1 MPDITLA
8 KGLIASAKALCPAS
22 SRRKPRQA
30 DLRRAVSAAY
40 YAVFHELA
48 RTCADA
54 LVGATKAR
62 RPNRAWVEVYR
73 GLDHGTAK
81 NACNGASN
89 VTFPQEIRNFSDAF
103 KQLQAA
109 RHSADYDPMIRL
121 DKIEALGF
129 ITLAEDSIAAL
140 KGVRAIDKIAFAT
153 WVLIASKGASEAR
166 SRVRE
171 GRIRQV

>member
-1 MPDITLA
+1 MH
-8 KGLIASAKALCPAS
+8 S
-22 SRRKPRQA
+22 
-30 DLRRAVSAAY
+30 
-40 YAVFHELA
+40 LA
-48 RTCADA
+48 RQRPGVPTGHGWKFTGDWTTA
-54 LVGATKAR
+54 L
-62 RPNRAWVEVYR
+62 P
-73 GLDHGTAK
+73 K

-153 WVLIASKGASEAR
+153 WGLIASKGANEAR
-166 SRVRE
+166 SRVKE